1 VVVGVGTEEGKE
13 EDPDKEHTRS
23 RRRRGRHRV
32 VVEDVPA
39 VDVAVVEEFVDG
51 AAGKE

>member
-1 VVVGVGTEEGKE
+1 MVVGVGTEEGKE